1 MNLEVVP
8 DPWLVPEPD
17 PAWIIQHA
25 GDEIPVKLIDL
36 LSVVQ
41 RLTQCAD
48 DPDAHPVTHERLF
61 TCDLPRLR
69 AYLPDRAL
77 EEL

>member
-1 MNLEVVP
+1 MTFAIVP
-8 DPWLVPEPD
+8 DPWLAGPD
-17 PAWIIQHA
+17 PAWIREHA
-25 GDEIPVKLIDL
+25 DDLIEVKLIDL
-36 LSVVQ
+36 LGVVA
-41 RLTQCAD
+41 RLEQCAP

-69 AYLPDRAL
+69 AYLPERAL